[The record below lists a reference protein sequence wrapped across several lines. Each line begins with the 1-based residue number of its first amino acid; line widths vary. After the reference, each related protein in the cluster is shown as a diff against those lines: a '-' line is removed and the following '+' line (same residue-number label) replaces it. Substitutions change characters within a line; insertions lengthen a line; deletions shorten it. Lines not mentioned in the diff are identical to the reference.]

1 LGKHCNKDGEQ
12 YGVLRQ
18 VLFRGFNER
27 RKINLNGA
35 KLAIMAFGQD
45 FMLNAWG
52 FVN

>member
-1 LGKHCNKDGEQ
+1 MRER
-12 YGVLRQ
+12 YGVEYGKSCF
-18 VLFRGFNER
+18 VVFHER